1 MRDKLQAL
9 NDYLNSVD
17 ATITPKV
24 FTNDNLK
31 ELTELMVDELNDAN
45 SVTTIKDYT
54 KPTTVT
60 YETYILEIDAPNN
73 IVTVKAQ
80 RPFLQGTI
88 TIYKHINKV
97 VEWNPQHFGD
107 PSAVKQV
114 RETTIM
120 FDQNNFNE
128 AFAKFGSDIEQALT
142 TVQFRGKGKGYWGDI
157 PWGDPNHYW
166 GGTGNDIPYRTI
178 VPRGKQKCRYL
189 TMVFEHN
196 NAREYF
202 RILGISGVVRVIS
215 SRGYR

>member
-1 MRDKLQAL
+1 MD
-9 NDYLNSVD
+9 SV
-17 ATITPKV
+17 ITSKV

-31 ELTELMVDELNDAN
+31 VQTELMIDQLNDAN
-45 SVTTIKDYT
+45 SITTIKDYT
-54 KPTTVT
+54 KPTTVI
-60 YETYILEIDAPNN
+60 YETYILQIDAPNN
-73 IVTVKAQ
+73 LVTVKAQ

-114 RETTIM
+114 REATIM

-128 AFAKFGSDIEQALT
+128 AFAKFGSDVEQALT
-142 TVQFRGKGKGYWGDI
+142 TVQFSGKGKGYWGDL
-157 PWGDPNHYW
+157 PWGDSNHYW
-166 GGTGNDIPYRTI
+166 GGNGNDIPYRTI